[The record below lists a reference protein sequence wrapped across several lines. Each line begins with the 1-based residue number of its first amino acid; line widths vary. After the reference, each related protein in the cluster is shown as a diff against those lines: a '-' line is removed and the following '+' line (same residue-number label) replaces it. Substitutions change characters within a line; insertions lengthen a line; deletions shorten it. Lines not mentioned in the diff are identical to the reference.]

1 MDVLVRDAA
10 MTTAVFGFFAS
21 AWFGWAQERPPAG
34 TATWWLGG
42 GSVLGLLLAAF
53 GGAVSWIHW
62 DTASVLSG
70 GDGMDLYLTVL
81 GVEFGVALAGVVVLL
96 VLGRRAYFAP
106 WVCLVVG
113 VHFFP
118 LAPVL
123 ADPGLY
129 LLAALLTVWPFL
141 AVRLANRRE
150 LAPSFTTGAGAGPVL
165 LVFSLANAVL
175 LLAAL

>member
-1 MDVLVRDAA
+1 MDVFVRDAA

-34 TATWWLGG
+34 PATWWLGG
-42 GSVLGLLLAAF
+42 GSVLGLLLAVL
-53 GGAVSWIHW
+53 GGVMSWLHW
-62 DTASVLSG
+62 DSGSVLSG
-70 GDGMDLYLTVL
+70 EGGMDLYLLIL
-81 GVEFGVALAGVVVLL
+81 GIEFGVALLGVIVLL
-96 VLGRRAYFAP
+96 ALGRSAYLAP

-129 LLAALLTVWPFL
+129 VLAALLTVWPFL
-141 AVRLANRRE
+141 AVRWANRRD
-150 LAPSFTTGAGAGPVL
+150 LAPGFATGAGAGPAL
-165 LVFSLANAVL
+165 LVFSLVNGAL
-175 LLAAL
+175 LLTAL

>member
-10 MTTAVFGFFAS
+10 MTTAIFGFFAS
-21 AWFGWAQERPPAG
+21 AWFGWAQERPPEG
-34 TATWWLGG
+34 RATWWLGG
-42 GSVLGLLLAAF
+42 GSALGLLLAAF
-53 GGAVSWIHW
+53 GGITAWIHW
-62 DTASVLSG
+62 DTASVLSVEG
-70 GDGMDLYLTVL
+70 GMDLYLTVL
-81 GVEFGVALAGVVVLL
+81 GVEFGVALLGVLVLL
-96 VLGRRAYFAP
+96 ALKRGAYLAP

-141 AVRLANRRE
+141 AVCLANRRG

-175 LLAAL
+175 LSAAL